1 MTEDRPYR
9 AGLSTIEARRE
20 LNEGA
25 GTQFDP
31 DCVEAML
38 RALDRRYSAARVV
51 ALRPPPTE

>member
-1 MTEDRPYR
+1 MPSGALTR
-9 AGLSTIEARRE
+9 IEARRE

-25 GTQFDP
+25 GAQFDP

-38 RALDRRYSAARVV
+38 RALDRRDSIARVV